1 MPDTASPAKKPAAVR
16 AEVKR
21 LRTAASKV
29 VPRRTPD
36 NLLVGS
42 WNIRALAGLTD
53 SWDAPDTASPKRDRR
68 AAALIAAVISRFDVV
83 AVQEVRRDT
92 SGLRAV
98 LAELGSDW
106 EFICSDV
113 TEGDGGNGERL
124 TFLFDT
130 NRVASSGLVG
140 EVVLPPKAGRAV
152 RQFARTP
159 YAASFMR
166 NGVEVI
172 LTTVHVVWDGAPA
185 RRIPEV
191 TAFANWMRDWADR
204 PRDWSS
210 NLLVLGDFNL
220 EGPGTPMYRAFVST
234 GLFPPGQLSTLPR
247 TIFDSPT
254 KPHHYDQIAWF
265 STVDDAG
272 TVTSLLHGLE
282 FTGRAGNFDFV
293 PHVYPS
299 TPKTALSW
307 RVSDHYPL
315 WVEFALT
322 G

>member
-1 MPDTASPAKKPAAVR
+1 MPTTAPAGPKPATVR
-16 AEVKR
+16 TEVSR
-21 LRTAASKV
+21 LRAAASKV
-29 VPRRTPD
+29 VPGRTPD
-36 NLLVGS
+36 NLLIGS
-42 WNIRALAGLTD
+42 WNIRALGGLTD
-53 SWDAPDTASPKRDRR
+53 SWATPEGVSPKRDRR
-68 AAALIAAVISRFDVV
+68 AVALIAAVISSFDIV

-92 SGLRAV
+92 TGLRAV

-106 EFICSDV
+106 DFVCSDV
-113 TEGDGGNGERL
+113 TEGDDGNGERL

-130 NRVASSGLVG
+130 QRVASSGLVG
-140 EVVLPPKAGRAV
+140 EVVLPPRAGGAV

-159 YAASFMR
+159 YAASFTR
-166 NGVEVI
+166 NGVEVT
-172 LTTVHVVWDGAPA
+172 LTTVHIIWDGAPT

-191 TAFANWMRDWADR
+191 TAFATWMRDWADR
-204 PRDWSS
+204 PSDWNS

-220 EGPGTPMYRAFVST
+220 EGPGTPLYRAFVST

-247 TIFDSPT
+247 TIFDEPT

-265 STVDDAG
+265 STVAADG

-282 FTGRAGNFDFV
+282 FTGRAGNVDFV
-293 PHVYPS
+293 PHVYPGTS
-299 TPKTALSW
+299 RTSLSW

-315 WVEFALT
+315 WIEFEVT